1 MVIGMRSTALVLAIL
16 VAASGAL
23 AAPPTGVDDAQRVYE
38 DVGRDPHLGQ
48 QIYDAVLLRPLGFIQ
63 LAAGTALLLPLYPVS
78 LLVDG
83 GDDLLRACVSDPF
96 ERTFR
101 RPLGRL

>member
-1 MVIGMRSTALVLAIL
+1 MVTGMRSTALVLAIL
-16 VAASGAL
+16 LAASGAL
-23 AAPPTGVDDAQRVYE
+23 AAPAGVDDAQRVYE
-38 DVGRDPHLGQ
+38 DVGRDPHLGR

-63 LAAGTALLLPLYPVS
+63 LAVGTALLVPLYPVS
-78 LLVDG
+78 LLADRS
-83 GDDLLRACVSDPF
+83 DDLFRACVSDPV

>member
-1 MVIGMRSTALVLAIL
+1 MIEMRSTTLVLAIL

-23 AAPPTGVDDAQRVYE
+23 AAPPTGVDDAERVYE
-38 DVGRDPHLGQ
+38 DVGRDPNLGQ

-63 LAAGTALLLPLYPVS
+63 LAVGAALLVPLYPVS
-78 LLVDG
+78 LVADRS
-83 GDDLLRACVSDPF
+83 DDLVRACVSDPV

>member
-1 MVIGMRSTALVLAIL
+1 MVTGMRSTALVLAIL
-16 VAASGAL
+16 LAASGAL
-23 AAPPTGVDDAQRVYE
+23 AAPVGVDDAQRVYE

-48 QIYDAVLLRPLGFIQ
+48 QIYDAVWLRPLGLIQ
-63 LAAGTALLLPLYPVS
+63 LAVGTALLVPLYPVS
-78 LLVDG
+78 LLADRS
-83 GDDLLRACVSDPF
+83 DDLFRACVSDPF